1 MRLKV
6 KTYPDLDILD
16 FKGDAN
22 IHITDININN
32 ITCTVGV
39 RNN

>member
-1 MRLKV
+1 MGLKV

-22 IHITDININN
+22 IHITDIAY
-32 ITCTVGV
+32 

>member
-1 MRLKV
+1 MNLKV

-16 FKGDAN
+16 FQGDAN
-22 IHITDININN
+22 IHITDININH
-32 ITCTVGV
+32 ITYTVGV